1 MNINCV
7 ICSDLFNAAAA
18 IFSTP
23 CGHIFHH
30 HCLLQWL
37 EKSKSCPQCR
47 AKCTQ
52 NTAHRIYFNQINHA
66 DLETECSASMQE
78 KMDEMQ
84 LTLREKERSIKE
96 LNTSIDK
103 ILLET
108 ISTQKRHKVLKMVYE
123 QKDQA
128 ISVMSHQIDLL
139 KGESK
144 KNKDLKAEN
153 ESLHQKLKLMQSVES
168 ILTASQ
174 KDVEDIIS
182 ENLSTQSLS
191 TMVGALKRELNNNEL
206 RKNELRKQLMNVKN
220 DLRAEQDARRN
231 LIEKCNYYES
241 ENHRL
246 SNKCE
251 KFTKTDDK
259 DVIVIEDTFEGQT
272 GTPDG
277 IKKSRFAMHNLDGC
291 QNTPS
296 PLGTKEFN
304 ERVTKIQDST
314 SPYMKIKSSSIGL
327 AGLMK
332 KPSEA
337 GTTTNLFKRTV
348 IDQTQLSIFKKAKLN
363 TGLQSIPYTFHNL
376 RKPANVLQSDLKISE
391 AVSLA
396 GPSTSTTKKIKRLAP
411 LAKD

>member
-1 MNINCV
+1 
-7 ICSDLFNAAAA
+7 
-18 IFSTP
+18 
-23 CGHIFHH
+23 
-30 HCLLQWL
+30 
-37 EKSKSCPQCR
+37 
-47 AKCTQ
+47 
-52 NTAHRIYFNQINHA
+52 
-66 DLETECSASMQE
+66 MQE

-103 ILLET
+103 ILIET
-108 ISTQKRHKVLKMVYE
+108 IATQKRHKVLKMVYE

-296 PLGTKEFN
+296 PLGTVSRCPK
-304 ERVTKIQDST
+304 
-314 SPYMKIKSSSIGL
+314 Y
-327 AGLMK
+327 
-332 KPSEA
+332 
-337 GTTTNLFKRTV
+337 LFKV
-348 IDQTQLSIFKKAKLN
+348 YLFCL
-363 TGLQSIPYTFHNL
+363 
-376 RKPANVLQSDLKISE
+376 
-391 AVSLA
+391 
-396 GPSTSTTKKIKRLAP
+396 
-411 LAKD
+411 

>member
-1 MNINCV
+1 
-7 ICSDLFNAAAA
+7 
-18 IFSTP
+18 
-23 CGHIFHH
+23 
-30 HCLLQWL
+30 
-37 EKSKSCPQCR
+37 
-47 AKCTQ
+47 
-52 NTAHRIYFNQINHA
+52 
-66 DLETECSASMQE
+66 MQE

-103 ILLET
+103 ILIET
-108 ISTQKRHKVLKMVYE
+108 IATQKRHKVLKMVYE

-296 PLGTKEFN
+296 PLGTVSHAQNIILKFIYFLFVIF
-304 ERVTKIQDST
+304 RRS
-314 SPYMKIKSSSIGL
+314 
-327 AGLMK
+327 LM
-332 KPSEA
+332 S
-337 GTTTNLFKRTV
+337 V
-348 IDQTQLSIFKKAKLN
+348 
-363 TGLQSIPYTFHNL
+363 
-376 RKPANVLQSDLKISE
+376 
-391 AVSLA
+391 
-396 GPSTSTTKKIKRLAP
+396 
-411 LAKD
+411 